1 MLRAFAISA
10 WQTGSMEEQATAVA
24 REDGEAAFARAEA
37 ATRRSRP
44 PSDTLRRVLGLFFGA
59 PSTRC
64 IVLAMLVSAALRSGA
79 GSLTLR
85 EVALMAAV
93 FVAWPL
99 VEWSAHRWLLHIR
112 PRRIGGLQFD
122 PYFARR
128 HRQHH
133 MNPSDYPLVFLPVRV
148 VAGAYA
154 VFSALLFLASS
165 DRALTFGVM
174 AAISTAALVYEWHHF
189 IAHTDYAPKNRWQ
202 AEVVRRHRLHH
213 YKSERRWYGFTVPA
227 VDDWFGTG
235 GAAADT
241 ERSGTTRTLGVE

>member
-1 MLRAFAISA
+1 MD
-10 WQTGSMEEQATAVA
+10 EQATAVA
-24 REDGEAAFARAEA
+24 REDAEAAFARAEA
-37 ATRRSRP
+37 ATRRTRA

-64 IVLAMLVSAALRSGA
+64 IVLAIAASVALRLGA
-79 GSLTLR
+79 GPVSMVEL
-85 EVALMAAV
+85 ALMAGV
-93 FVAWPL
+93 FVAWPFG
-99 VEWSAHRWLLHIR
+99 EWGAHRWLLHIR
-112 PRRIGGLQFD
+112 PRRLFGLSFD

-154 VFSALLFLASS
+154 VFSTLLFLASG

-174 AAISTAALVYEWHHF
+174 AAISVAALVYEWHHF
-189 IAHTDYAPKNRWQ
+189 VAHTDYAPSIRWQ

-235 GAAADT
+235 GAAADA
-241 ERSGTTRTLGVE
+241 ERSRTTRTLGVE